1 MRPTRRGYGL
11 LVVTVVA
18 LALGARF
25 GARSLDALVVP
36 AIAALAVAAVQVY
49 RRTEPSVVRSRPL
62 PGFPGETRTVT
73 LTVKSDLACD
83 VDERVGPGLRAP
95 EADAQLPG
103 GAAYEY
109 DVELLERGERTLG
122 PATVSQRDTLGL
134 VSHATDSV
142 RTTPVLVYPE
152 VRPIADRTA
161 FSGLVE
167 RAGSRDRDAF
177 DRLREYS
184 SSDSLRDIN
193 WKASARRADEQFVV
207 TEFAAEDE
215 GGITVV
221 CEAEAGY
228 GDEMA
233 SAAASVACYLLHAD
247 LVVDVA
253 APGGTADEGRGDEQR
268 DEVLGLLA
276 RTDAGEVDDAH
287 TERADV
293 HVRAGPDGTTVVVNG
308 VEHAFERLVDSDR
321 DTSGAGATPRRAE
334 VVA

>member
-11 LVVTVVA
+11 IAITVVA
-18 LALGARF
+18 LVMGAQF

-36 AIAALAVAAVQVY
+36 AIAALAVGAAQVY
-49 RRTEPSVVRSRPL
+49 RRTEPSVVRSHPL

-73 LTVKSDLACD
+73 LTVKSNLSCD
-83 VDERVGPGLRAP
+83 VHERVGPGLRAP
-95 EADAQLPG
+95 DADAQLPE
-103 GAAYEY
+103 GAEYEY
-109 DVELLERGERTLG
+109 DVELLDRGERTLG

-134 VSHATDSV
+134 VSHATDSA
-142 RTTPVLVYPE
+142 RTTPLLVYPA
-152 VRPIADRTA
+152 VRPITDRAA

-193 WKASARRADEQFVV
+193 WKASARRADEEFVV

-221 CEAEAGY
+221 CESESGH
-228 GDEMA
+228 GDAMA
-233 SAAASVACYLLHAD
+233 SAAASVACYLLNAD

-253 APGGTADEGRGDEQR
+253 APDGVVDEGRGDEQR
-268 DEVLGLLA
+268 DAVLGLLA
-276 RTDAGEVDDAH
+276 RTDAGEVSDAQRD
-287 TERADV
+287 RADV
-293 HVRAGPDGTTVVVNG
+293 HVVAGPDGTTVSVDG
-308 VEHAFERLVDSDR
+308 VERPFEELVDDER
-321 DTSGAGATPRRAE
+321 APYATPPRAE

>member
-11 LVVTVVA
+11 LAVTVVA
-18 LALGARF
+18 IALGAQF

-49 RRTEPSVVRSRPL
+49 RRSEPSVVRSRPV
-62 PGFPGETRTVT
+62 PGFPGEERTVT
-73 LTVKSDLACD
+73 LTVKSDLSCD
-83 VDERVGPGLRAP
+83 VRERVGPGLRAP
-95 EADAQLPG
+95 DADAELPG
-103 GAAYEY
+103 GTEYEY

-134 VSHATDSV
+134 MAHATESA
-142 RTTPVLVYPE
+142 RTTSVLVYPE

-167 RAGSRDRDAF
+167 RAGSSDRDAF

-193 WKASARRADEQFVV
+193 WKASARRADEEFVV

-215 GGITVV
+215 GGITIA

-228 GDEMA
+228 ADEMA
-233 SAAASVACYLLHAD
+233 SAAASVATYLLHAD

-253 APGGTADEGRGDEQR
+253 APGGTTEEGRGDEQR
-268 DEVLGLLA
+268 DEVLQLLA
-276 RTDAGEVDDAH
+276 RTDAGEVADVHREA
-287 TERADV
+287 ADV
-293 HVRAGPDGTTVVVNG
+293 HVVAGPDGTTVEVNG
-308 VEHAFERLVDSDR
+308 VDHSFDDLVDAERESV
-321 DTSGAGATPRRAE
+321 GLGYTPRPAE

>member
-11 LVVTVVA
+11 VLVTVVA
-18 LALGARF
+18 IAMGAQF

-36 AIAALAVAAVQVY
+36 AIAALAVGAAQVY
-49 RRTEPSVVRSRPL
+49 RRSEPSVVRSHPL

-73 LTVKSDLACD
+73 LTVKSNLACD
-83 VDERVGPGLRAP
+83 VSERVGPGLRAP
-95 EADAQLPG
+95 DADARLPEG
-103 GAAYEY
+103 TEYAY
-109 DVELLERGERTLG
+109 DVELLDRGERTLG

-134 VSHATDSV
+134 VTHATGSE
-142 RTTPVLVYPE
+142 RTTPLLVYPE
-152 VRPIADRTA
+152 VRPIANRTPFA
-161 FSGLVE
+161 GLVE

-193 WKASARRADEQFVV
+193 WKASARRADEEFVV

-215 GGITVV
+215 GGISIV
-221 CEAEAGY
+221 CEGEPGY
-228 GDEMA
+228 GDAMA
-233 SAAASVACYLLHAD
+233 SAAASVALYLLNAD

-253 APGGTADEGRGDEQR
+253 APDGVVEEGRGDEQR

-276 RTDAGEVDDAH
+276 RTDAGEVTDAQ
-287 TERADV
+287 RDGADV
-293 HVRAGPDGTTVVVNG
+293 HVVAGPDGTTVTVNG
-308 VEHAFERLVDSDR
+308 AAHSFDELVDTER
-321 DTSGAGATPRRAE
+321 ETVGPGAPRPVE